1 MSEIARQHGIP
12 SPLARLAPTLAS
24 GLLLI
29 AAAACASSPGA
40 DTDERAAPTRQ
51 VLRVGSTA
59 AVEMYTEAGIGESV
73 IMAPS
78 EAVWEV
84 LPAVFEQLEIPVNR
98 RDVRVPELGNL
109 GYQARRVEGRR
120 MGNYI
125 DCGTNLSGQLAN
137 LYEIQLSIL
146 TRLADGP
153 EGTTVVTT
161 TVDAYGEP
169 RSTSGNQVHCQSREV
184 LEKRVAELVAER
196 LGVIGG

>member
-1 MSEIARQHGIP
+1 M
-12 SPLARLAPTLAS
+12 
-24 GLLLI
+24 
-29 AAAACASSPGA
+29 
-40 DTDERAAPTRQ
+40 
-51 VLRVGSTA
+51 GSTA

-137 LYEIQLSIL
+137 LYEIQLSII

-153 EGTTVVTT
+153 EGTTIVTT

>member
-1 MSEIARQHGIP
+1 MSKIAVRHTNQ
-12 SPLARLAPTLAS
+12 SPARFVSALST
-24 GLLLI
+24 GLLVL
-29 AAAACASSPGA
+29 AAGGCASSSGSSA
-40 DTDERAAPTRQ
+40 GEAAAPTRQ
-51 VLRVGSTA
+51 VLRVGNA
-59 AVEMYTEAGIGESV
+59 AAIEMYTEAGRGESV
-73 IMAPS
+73 VMAPS
-78 EAVWEV
+78 DDVWEV
-84 LPAVFEQLEIPVNR
+84 LPAVFEQLEIPIDR
-98 RDVRVPELGNL
+98 RDPRVPEMGNL

-137 LYEIQLSIL
+137 LYEIQLSIV
-146 TRLADGP
+146 TKLADGP

-184 LEKRVAELVAER
+184 LERRVAELVAEK

>member
-1 MSEIARQHGIP
+1 
-12 SPLARLAPTLAS
+12 
-24 GLLLI
+24 
-29 AAAACASSPGA
+29 
-40 DTDERAAPTRQ
+40 
-51 VLRVGSTA
+51 
-59 AVEMYTEAGIGESV
+59 
-73 IMAPS
+73 
-78 EAVWEV
+78 
-84 LPAVFEQLEIPVNR
+84 
-98 RDVRVPELGNL
+98 
-109 GYQARRVEGRR
+109 

-137 LYEIQLSIL
+137 LYEIQLSII

-153 EGTTVVTT
+153 EGTTIVTT